1 MIEIQ
6 SVTKRYGRRIALAGV
21 TTSLR
26 PGSITW
32 LLGPN
37 GAGKST
43 LLRCLLG
50 VEGYD
55 GRISVAGLDPLSD
68 GPAVR
73 ALVGYMPQSGGLHPD
88 LTVDETLAFYAGLRG
103 APGERCSVLRD
114 EAGLSAYGATPVGEL
129 SGGMRQR
136 LGFAI
141 ALLTDP
147 PILVLD
153 EPTASLD
160 GESRTWLLQRLRA
173 SAAGGRVVI
182 VSTHAGHELL
192 DPADP
197 RLVLEDGRLVF
208 ATASGARAG
217 DPGSLSSRR
226 EPGARGRVMPLVKKE
241 LRDAVGN
248 RWMAG
253 YAILLAVLGLAAT
266 ATGLGSSAG
275 LGLQAFG
282 RTTATLM
289 NMCLLLA
296 PLVAVLMGASSI
308 AGERERGTLD
318 HLLAQP
324 LTRRALLLAKH
335 AGLVAALTGATL
347 AGFLPAG
354 ILIASAAGPGV
365 IGHYLLFP
373 AIAMLAGA
381 AMCGIG
387 LLISVSSR
395 SAAQAQGAAI
405 FAWFGF
411 VLLYDLVLI
420 GSLAVSGLPAGW
432 LAVSLVLNPVDA
444 ARVLG
449 VLALEPDLYLL
460 GPAGSFLA
468 TRLTPTGAALTLLA
482 SLVAWTAGPVVV
494 AAARFNLPRRRAA
507 RGAAGPA
514 PSVSSAQETYS

>member
-1 MIEIQ
+1 MIELTG
-6 SVTKRYGRRIALAGV
+6 VTKRFGRRTALSGI

-26 PGSITW
+26 AGSITW
-32 LLGPN
+32 LLGPT

-50 VEGYD
+50 VTDYD
-55 GRISVAGLDPLSD
+55 GRIRVGGLDPLAD

-73 ALVGYMPQSGGLHPD
+73 ALIGYMPQTGGLHAD
-88 LTVDETLAFYAGLRG
+88 LTVDETLALYAAIRR
-103 APGERCSVLRD
+103 APHARCAILRD
-114 EAGLSAYGATPVGEL
+114 EAGLAAYGGTRVGEL

-160 GESRTWLLQRLRA
+160 AGSRGWLLQRLRA
-173 SAAGGRVVI
+173 SAAEGRVVI

-197 RLVLEDGRLVF
+197 RLVLEDGHVIFDHRVP
-208 ATASGARAG
+208 AIRTNEPPRTRGAHAV
-217 DPGSLSSRR
+217 
-226 EPGARGRVMPLVKKE
+226 GRVMPLVLKE
-241 LRDAVGN
+241 LRDGLRN
-248 RWMAG
+248 RWLVG
-253 YAILLAVLGLAAT
+253 YAILLGVLGLAAT
-266 ATGLGSSAG
+266 ATGLGSASG

-296 PLVAVLMGASSI
+296 PLVAVLMGAASI
-308 AGERERGTLD
+308 AGERDRGTLD

-324 LTRRALLLAKH
+324 LPRRALVLAKY
-335 AGLVAALTGATL
+335 AGLAAALAGATV
-347 AGFLPAG
+347 AGFAPAG
-354 ILIASAAGPGV
+354 VFIAAMAGPGV

-373 AIAMLAGA
+373 AIAILAGA

-387 LLISVSSR
+387 LCVSASSR

-405 FAWFGF
+405 FVWFAF

-460 GPAGSFLA
+460 GPAGSLLA
-468 TRLTPTGAALTLLA
+468 ARLTPSGAALALLA
-482 SLVAWTAGPVVV
+482 SLLAWTAGPVAAAVV
-494 AAARFNLPRRRAA
+494 AFNLPRRRAA
-507 RGAAGPA
+507 RGAAVPA
-514 PSVSSAQETYS
+514 PSVSSAQETFS

>member
-1 MIEIQ
+1 MIDIQ
-6 SVTKRYGRRIALAGV
+6 GVTKRYGRRTALDGV
-21 TTSLR
+21 TTTLR
-26 PGSITW
+26 SGSITW

-43 LLRCLLG
+43 LLRCILG
-50 VEGYD
+50 VIEYD
-55 GRISVAGLDPLSD
+55 GRISVAGLDPLLEGTS
-68 GPAVR
+68 VR
-73 ALVGYMPQSGGLHPD
+73 ALIGYMPQTGGLHPD
-88 LTVDETLAFYAGLRG
+88 LTVDETLAFYAGVRR
-103 APGERCSVLRD
+103 APRDRCVSLRD
-114 EAGLSAYGATPVGEL
+114 EAGLADHGGTPVGEL

-160 GESRTWLLQRLRA
+160 ADSREWLLQRLRA
-173 SAAGGRVVI
+173 SAAEGRVVI

-192 DPADP
+192 DGGDP
-197 RLVLEDGRLVF
+197 RLVLEDGRVVSNVK
-208 ATASGARAG
+208 ACASQGGTHGRFVPSRG
-217 DPGSLSSRR
+217 D
-226 EPGARGRVMPLVKKE
+226 ARGSIAPLVRKE
-241 LRDAVGN
+241 LRDAIGN
-248 RWMAG
+248 RWLAG
-253 YAILLAVLGLAAT
+253 YAVLLGVLGLAAT
-266 ATGLGSSAG
+266 ATGLGSASG

-296 PLVAVLMGASSI
+296 PLVAVLMGAASI

-335 AGLVAALTGATL
+335 GGLLAAITGATL

-354 ILIASAAGPGV
+354 VLIAAAAGPGV

-373 AIAMLAGA
+373 AIAILAGA

-405 FAWFGF
+405 FAWFCF
-411 VLLYDLVLI
+411 VLLYDLILI

-432 LAVSLVLNPVDA
+432 LAVSLVLNPVDS
-444 ARVLG
+444 ARILG

-468 TRLTPTGAALTLLA
+468 TRLTPAGAALLLA
-482 SLVAWTAGPVVV
+482 GSLLAWTVAPV
-494 AAARFNLPRRRAA
+494 AAAVLRFNLSRRRAA
-507 RGAAGPA
+507 RGAAVPA
-514 PSVSSAQETYS
+514 HSVSSIQETFS

>member
-1 MIEIQ
+1 M
-6 SVTKRYGRRIALAGV
+6 
-21 TTSLR
+21 
-26 PGSITW
+26 
-32 LLGPN
+32 LGID
-37 GAGKST
+37 
-43 LLRCLLG
+43 
-50 VEGYD
+50 GYD
-55 GRISVAGLDPLSD
+55 GQITVAGLDPLAD

-88 LTVDETLAFYAGLRG
+88 LTVDETLTFYAGLRG
-103 APGERCSVLRD
+103 AAAARCTVLRD
-114 EAGLSAYGATPVGEL
+114 EAGLFAYGGTPVGEL

-160 GESRTWLLQRLRA
+160 GESRAWLLQRLRA
-173 SAAGGRVVI
+173 SAAAGRVVI

-192 DPADP
+192 DPGDP
-197 RLVLEDGRLVF
+197 RVVLEDGRLVF
-208 ATASGARAG
+208 ATACSTGANDPACGPPLASGARA
-217 DPGSLSSRR
+217 
-226 EPGARGRVMPLVKKE
+226 RVMPLVKKE
-241 LRDAVGN
+241 LRDGIGN
-248 RWMAG
+248 RWLAG

-347 AGFLPAG
+347 AGFVPAG
-354 ILIASAAGPGV
+354 ILIAAAAGPGV

-444 ARVLG
+444 TRVLG

-468 TRLTPTGAALTLLA
+468 ARLTPAGAALTLLA
-482 SLVAWTAGPVVV
+482 SLVAWTAGPV
-494 AAARFNLPRRRAA
+494 AAAIVRFNLPRRRAA
-507 RGAAGPA
+507 RGAAAPA
-514 PSVSSAQETYS
+514 HSVSSAQETFS